1 MALRVVEN
9 DMGDRGLFPG
19 SATTELLRSARCSGF
34 SSKRRIDVLNAFLSD
49 GSRESARAWFVRL
62 QRNGVADVSA
72 YNVMLAHTEL
82 REDWLTLLGEMK
94 GAGVPPNNETIAVI
108 AKLMSDS
115 NVSVVRKPGGYAKRK
130 HGRRRHK
137 ERK

>member
-19 SATTELLRSARCSGF
+19 SAARSFTALRCSGF

-72 YNVMLAHTEL
+72 YNVMPAHTEL

-108 AKLMSDS
+108 AKLMSGFERVCGS
-115 NVSVVRKPGGYAKRK
+115 KARGYAKRK